1 MQDYLKKK
9 AFYALLLSLI
19 EIISITIIFILKH
32 TNVVKPD
39 MLMDYLII
47 ITGTCIF
54 VNLFFILIVFSLIS
68 KAKTRTDVNAID
80 IVGSD
85 IQEIYKF
92 GMLGIIIVDEK
103 NKIIWTNDWFPN
115 SQSLLIDKELFKLM
129 PDLIQLTYEQEEN
142 KKKERVVITIN
153 NRQYEASYKKTAN
166 MFILKDVSS
175 LESITAYNINHS
187 PVLGIISID
196 NYADI
201 AAVLD
206 DIALNDMLSSAQ
218 KQIVEYAKEND
229 VCLRKFRADS
239 FMAICTHESFEKMIK
254 DRFSI
259 IQKVREQTNNGYELT
274 LSIGFAEGF
283 DDYNKLSE
291 MASAS
296 LNLALSRG
304 GDQAVVFPYG
314 KNYVF
319 FGGKSEAKSK
329 RNQSRIRVLSQS
341 LTAIINE
348 SENVFIMGHSNA
360 DFDAIGSALG
370 LYCFVKAFNKKVYIV
385 YDENLIE
392 AKARRAFKQSFSKDD
407 INLMTITPLEA
418 QKLVKS
424 NSLLILTDVH
434 SPKMCMSKELV
445 ESFKKFAVI
454 DHHRRSEEFVD
465 KPLFVHIEP
474 SASSASE
481 LVTELIRYNQSRIE
495 IPSKIATMMLAGIL
509 LDTNHYRNKI
519 GTITYDAS
527 LILKEYGA
535 NNNDADNFLKVE
547 YNEYVLKTKIMASS
561 YSPYTGIIVATS
573 DDEDIIDRSMLAIVA
588 QETLEI
594 KGIKACFVIGRIDEK
609 IIGISCRSDGTVNCQ
624 MLMEKLNGGGH
635 YAAAATAIPDKTVAD
650 VHEMLKDLLEQHL
663 NDAMLNAK
671 GVVD

>member
-9 AFYALLLSLI
+9 ALYALFLSFI
-19 EIISITIIFILKH
+19 EIIGIAIVFVLKYTNIVKSDTII
-32 TNVVKPD
+32 
-39 MLMDYLII
+39 DYLTAISGACII
-47 ITGTCIF
+47 I
-54 VNLFFILIVFSLIS
+54 NLAFILIVLSLIS
-68 KAKTRTDVNAID
+68 KTKMRTDVNAID
-80 IVGSD
+80 VVGSD

-103 NKIIWTNDWFPN
+103 NKIVWTNDWFPN
-115 SQSLLIDKELFKLM
+115 SQSKLIDKELFKLM
-129 PDLIQLTYEQEEN
+129 PDLIKLTYEQEEN
-142 KKKERVVITIN
+142 KKKDRVVISIN
-153 NRQYEASYKKTAN
+153 DRQYEATYKKTAN

-175 LESITAYNINHS
+175 LESVTAYNINHS

-218 KQIVEYAKEND
+218 KEIVDYAKEND
-229 VCLRKFRADS
+229 VCLRKYRSDS

-254 DRFSI
+254 DQFSI

-291 MASAS
+291 MASSA

-319 FGGKSEAKSK
+319 FGGKSEARSK

-341 LTAIINE
+341 LTAIIQE
-348 SENVFIMGHSNA
+348 SEDVYIMGHGNA
-360 DFDAIGSALG
+360 DFDAVGSALG
-370 LYCFVKAFNKKVYIV
+370 LYCFVKAFNEKVHII
-385 YDENLIE
+385 YDENAVE
-392 AKARRAFKQSFSKDD
+392 QKARRAFKQSFSKDE
-407 INLMTITPLEA
+407 INLMTITSLEA
-418 QKLVKS
+418 QKIIKS

-434 SPKMCMSKELV
+434 SPKMCMSKELI

-495 IPSKIATMMLAGIL
+495 IPNKIATMMLAGIL
-509 LDTNHYRNKI
+509 LDTNHYRNKT

-535 NNNDADNFLKVE
+535 DNNVADNFLKVE
-547 YNEYVLKTKIMASS
+547 YNEHVLKTKIMASS

-573 DDEDIIDRSMLAIVA
+573 EDEDIIDRSMLAIVG

-594 KGIKACFVIGRIDEK
+594 QGVKACFVIGRISEK
-609 IIGISCRSDGTVNCQ
+609 SIGISCRSDGTVNCQ

-635 YAAAATAIPDKTVAD
+635 YAAAATAILDKTVAD

-663 NDAMLNAK
+663 NDAMLNTK
-671 GVVD
+671 GVTD